1 MNYPKRQF
9 PKTTTKTGV
18 IAKLAYWHGGH
29 NASDNSWG
37 RLGMQCDTEDDE
49 DVASYFY
56 HSIKEDAEKPLK
68 QEIQELKAKLF
79 DLQNRK

>member
-1 MNYPKRQF
+1 MKYPKGNF
-9 PKTTTKTGV
+9 PKTSTRTGV

-29 NASDNSWG
+29 NASENSWG

-56 HSIKEDAEKPLK
+56 HSITEDAQKKLK

-79 DLQNRK
+79 DLQNK